1 MKFYRDKFRMKY
13 WNKIISNK
21 LTSIYVDKN
30 TLSFYKNSN
39 LHNSKNAAYI
49 ENNGYKEFVLNDI
62 VFGYSKDFTKKSWR
76 RFVNMQVFK

>member
-30 TLSFYKNSN
+30 TLSFYKNGN
-39 LHNSKNAAYI
+39 LHNSKNVAYKN
-49 ENNGYKEFVLNDI
+49 NNGYKEFVLNDI

>member
-1 MKFYRDKFRMKY
+1 MKFYKNNFY
-13 WNKIISNK
+13 YKIISNK

-30 TLSFYKNSN
+30 TLSFYKNGN
-39 LHNSKNAAYI
+39 LHNSKNVAYKN
-49 ENNGYKEFVLNDI
+49 NNGYKEFVLNDI